1 MIRQPIKTVQR
12 VADGSGRTLRRLF
25 IGSPGI
31 RHQVRRLA
39 QFTDRGLD
47 IGERGD
53 GLVVG
58 TTILRSGG
66 KAETNET
73 DNNERD
79 RRPIFG
85 AVIACAP
92 SYFVACFCLAETNA
106 VSTFGPMLSFSSGTF
121 IEPGPPDPTIT

>member
-1 MIRQPIKTVQR
+1 VIGQPIKTAQR
-12 VADGSGRTLRRLF
+12 AGNCSGRALRRLF

-31 RHQVRRLA
+31 RHQLRRRG

-66 KAETNET
+66 EAETNET
-73 DNNERD
+73 DNNE
-79 RRPIFG
+79 
-85 AVIACAP
+85 
-92 SYFVACFCLAETNA
+92 
-106 VSTFGPMLSFSSGTF
+106 
-121 IEPGPPDPTIT
+121 PGG